1 MKKFNKNRRGEFNGP
16 GNQLPIKHNQKKPF
30 NPGRYGS
37 VWGSIRFEQEWDRVP
52 MGDAT
57 QPVIGRLCL
66 DGKQVEL
73 TFTETNKIIDI
84 LRDAQHS
91 HNVGVR
97 LGQTNNNPGTRSFY

>member
-1 MKKFNKNRRGEFNGP
+1 MKKFNKRRRGEFNGP

-30 NPGRYGS
+30 NPGRYGK
-37 VWGSIRFEQEWDRVP
+37 VWNTIRFEHDWDRVP
-52 MGDAT
+52 MGDAK
-57 QPVIGRLCL
+57 QPVIGKLCL
-66 DGKQVEL
+66 DGKSIEL

-97 LGQTNNNPGTRSFY
+97 LGQTNNNPGTKSFY